1 MILTWSDSKKYD
13 IEINKAKAHPFR
25 PVVFFLEIM
34 ENNRNFKI
42 LQYEDPTLR
51 LNPYWLCH
59 FLKLWN
65 CVLIIKVNEKR
76 EM

>member
-25 PVVFFLEIM
+25 PVVFLLEIM

-42 LQYEDPTLR
+42 LQYEDSTLR
-51 LNPYWLCH
+51 SNPY
-59 FLKLWN
+59 
-65 CVLIIKVNEKR
+65 
-76 EM
+76 